1 QLLRQRVVTA
11 HETAAYLDTQLAYLA
26 SNAAP
31 DLTSTR
37 VDTNDPEAVRRAV
50 IYYLGTDRDLNTMM
64 DSIVGSVPIIYD
76 AAIVDADGNAIL
88 HTDPDL
94 NGKPVPN
101 RPDFQQVVD
110 ANFRQQLKLLYNSP
124 TVYDVRVP
132 LQLNGEPFG
141 SIRVG
146 VSTVFLK
153 NELTP
158 RLQHAVIFFAAAI
171 LFSLVLAAGLSHI
184 ALGPLERISRS
195 LDSVTAGDAEPVAEP
210 EKSSDEYGL
219 GTLKIAHLGI
229 EMSRLRLPSWP
240 LTSGVAQEV
249 KNPINAIVLHL
260 QLLQNKLQQTDPDT
274 LRHMD
279 IIGNEIH
286 RLDRVVQIL
295 VDFTRPRDLHLEE
308 ADLRELLEDVATLA
322 APDAAQHSVALT
334 RELPPDPLFVK
345 VDTDFMKQAI
355 LNVVL

>member
-1 QLLRQRVVTA
+1 MRRRTTIVLAITFMVATLVCAFSYIYISQLLRQRVVTA

-37 VDTNDPEAVRRAV
+37 VDTNDPEAVREAV

-158 RLQHAVIFFAAAI
+158 RLQHAVIFSSAAI
-171 LFSLVLAAGLSHI
+171 LLSLVLAAGLSHL

-195 LDSVTAGDAEPVAEP
+195 LDSATAGDTQAITAEETGR
-210 EKSSDEYGL
+210 DEYGL
-219 GTLKIAHLGI
+219 VTLKIAHLGRQMRDAKEI
-229 EMSRLRLPSWP
+229 FSALKDNVDQIMGNLQDGLMLFTHDSH
-240 LTSGVAQEV
+240 V
-249 KNPINAIVLHL
+249 VLVSASVERFL
-260 QLLQNKLQQTDPDT
+260 
-274 LRHMD
+274 
-279 IIGNEIH
+279 G
-286 RLDRVVQIL
+286 
-295 VDFTRPRDLHLEE
+295 RPR
-308 ADLRELLEDVATLA
+308 RELLG
-322 APDAAQHSVALT
+322 Q
-334 RELPPDPLFVK
+334 
-345 VDTDFMKQAI
+345 QARGI
-355 LNVVL
+355 FSNYSEFGSLMLQSF

>member
-1 QLLRQRVVTA
+1 MLAITFMVATLVCAFSYIYISQLLRQRVVTA

-171 LFSLVLAAGLSHI
+171 LLSLVLAAGLSHI
-184 ALGPLERISRS
+184 ALGPLERISRT

-210 EKSSDEYGL
+210 KETSDEYGL
-219 GTLKIAHLGI
+219 VTLKIAHLGRQMRDAKEI
-229 EMSRLRLPSWP
+229 FSALKDNVDQIM
-240 LTSGVAQEV
+240 A
-249 KNPINAIVLHL
+249 NL
-260 QLLQNKLQQTDPDT
+260 QDGLMLFTGDA
-274 LRHMD
+274 
-279 IIGNEIH
+279 
-286 RLDRVVQIL
+286 RVVL
-295 VDFTRPRDLHLEE
+295 VSASVERFLGRPRGDLLG
-308 ADLRELLEDVATLA
+308 R
-322 APDAAQHSVALT
+322 
-334 RELPPDPLFVK
+334 
-345 VDTDFMKQAI
+345 
-355 LNVVL
+355 